1 MYEKIKNITSLTLSR
16 LGFRGD
22 DRPEVAIV
30 LGSGLG
36 GVVDRIENRRV
47 VPYASIEGFPVSTVE
62 GHSGQ
67 FVAGEIG
74 GRRVVAMQ
82 GRFHY
87 YEGYSMDEVVLG
99 VRVMC
104 AMGVRVLIVTNAA
117 GGLNPDFEVGDVM
130 LIEDQINLLP
140 NPLLGRNDDR
150 LGVRFVD
157 MNEAFSRPLRQ
168 EAIWVAEDLG
178 ERLRRGVYLGSSG
191 PTYETPAEYNF
202 FRTIGADACGMST
215 TSEVIAARHMSVEVL
230 GFSIITN
237 VGIAPDGVAAHVNS
251 HEDVVVAAQRGGA
264 SLTKIIERCIQKL

>member
-47 VPYASIEGFPVSTVE
+47 VPYASIEGFPVSTVQ

>member
-36 GVVDRIENRRV
+36 GVLDRIENRRV
-47 VPYASIEGFPVSTVE
+47 VPYASIEGFPVSTVQ

-87 YEGYSMDEVVLG
+87 YEGYSIDEVVLG

-104 AMGVRVLIVTNAA
+104 AMGVRALIVTNAA

-140 NPLLGRNDDR
+140 NPLVGRNDNR

-157 MNEAFSRPLRQ
+157 MSEAFSRELRQ
-168 EAIWVAEDLG
+168 TAIFAAEDLG
-178 ERLRRGVYLGSSG
+178 ERLRRGVYVGSSG

-230 GFSIITN
+230 GFSTITN

-251 HEDVVVAAQRGGA
+251 HEDVVAAAQRGGA

>member
-16 LGFRGD
+16 LGFVGE

-47 VPYASIEGFPVSTVE
+47 VPYASIEGFPVSTVT

-67 FVAGEIG
+67 FVAGKIG

-87 YEGYSMDEVVLG
+87 YEGYSIDDVVLG

-104 AMGVRVLIVTNAA
+104 AMGVRALIVTNAA

-140 NPLLGRNDDR
+140 NPLVGRNDER

-157 MNEAFSRPLRQ
+157 MSEAFSRELRQ
-168 EAIWVAEDLG
+168 TAIFAAEDLG
-178 ERLRRGVYLGSSG
+178 ERLRRGVYIGSSG
-191 PTYETPAEYNF
+191 PTYETSAEYIF

-215 TSEVIAARHMSVEVL
+215 TPEVIVARHMAVDVL

-237 VGIAPDGVAAHVNS
+237 VGITPAGGATQVNS
-251 HEDVVVAAQRGGA
+251 HDEVVAAAERGGV

>member
-47 VPYASIEGFPVSTVE
+47 VPYASIEGFPVSTVQ

-168 EAIWVAEDLG
+168 EAIGVAEDLG